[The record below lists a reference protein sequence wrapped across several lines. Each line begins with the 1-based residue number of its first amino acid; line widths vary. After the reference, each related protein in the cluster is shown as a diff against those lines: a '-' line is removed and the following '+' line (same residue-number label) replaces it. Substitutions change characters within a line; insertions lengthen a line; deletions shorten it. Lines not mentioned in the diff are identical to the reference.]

1 MLSRRPSQLLWMSV
15 RTEGVE
21 MDLCKYLS
29 KGDQVTV
36 DVGDNVAVATVKR
49 TSVIEFERR
58 YLLSFADG
66 TEKWVNQFLVKTL
79 LTKN

>member
-1 MLSRRPSQLLWMSV
+1 
-15 RTEGVE
+15 
-21 MDLCKYLS
+21 MDFCKYLS
-29 KGDQVTV
+29 KGDQVTL
-36 DVGDNVAVATVKR
+36 DVGSITATATVKR

-58 YLLSFADG
+58 YLLSFEDG